1 VAHGLGAARE
11 CGVVCGRGVITL
23 FFVTLVLL
31 MVQPHS
37 ALAEPDTTIV
47 GLTNAGRQLDGQDVT
62 FQGEVVGDILNAEK
76 GYRWLMLQDGG
87 ATISVLVAEHEVA
100 KVTHLGRYGQIGTRL
115 EITGE
120 FQVDCPEHDGLTD
133 VHANRVT
140 VIDEGFETESSF
152 AARELEIGGLLTLVG
167 FCLLVL
173 HWRLRERTR

>member
-1 VAHGLGAARE
+1 MRGRYAMRRSVARAVAF
-11 CGVVCGRGVITL
+11 L
-23 FFVTLVLL
+23 FVAFALL
-31 MVQPHS
+31 TAQSHP

-47 GLTNAGRQLDGQDVT
+47 GLTNAGRQLEGQDVT

-76 GYRWLMLQDGG
+76 GYKWLMLQDGG

-100 KVTHLGRYGQIGTRL
+100 KVAHLGRYGQVGTRL

-120 FQVDCPEHDGLTD
+120 FQVDCPDHDGLTD
-133 VHANRVT
+133 VHANRVV

-152 AARELEIGGLLTLVG
+152 TARELEIGALLILVG
-167 FCLLVL
+167 LCLLVL